1 MSDILKILMVQT
13 SNMNLGDTILADND
27 YYLLKKALH
36 PKKCDILRYSIS
48 SRDVGQLKYVDAVVF
63 AGGILKCT
71 NEKFHIYI
79 PEIINEAN
87 RLNIPVFLSAIGV
100 EKFYEDNEGSVAL
113 KQALNLPCV
122 KGISVRDDIDT
133 LKRDYLENTQTRTY
147 CVYDP
152 AVWCKDTYK
161 KELKIS
167 KNKKELVGIGI
178 ARERLFADYGNKQI
192 DRQFQLDLFKGII
205 DELNRRKIEWKVFT
219 NGDPNDEIFAKEVL
233 EYVGEYKK
241 LDAPLS
247 GVALVRNISEFSSVI
262 AVRMHSNIISYALNI
277 PSVGFI
283 WNQKLRFWGKKIGY
297 EERFIEC
304 ENISVQNVISAW
316 EDAVE
321 KGCTLKPE
329 CKNGV
334 YDALKDFADNFC
346 FIREKERENL
356 DFSKTMLAPAL
367 GGIDTRYKN
376 TNSPQAFKYS
386 LKYGYKNFQ
395 ADIRLTSDNVAVCVN
410 RWHKDTFKLLNH
422 PMANSEKV
430 TSIKLSEFE
439 NCKYYNRFDTMT
451 FDTLLKLARNSL
463 NFSKIKLVLSFGRP
477 SKKVFEKLMSKITY
491 ALKRNLL
498 STKNIY
504 LRLESKQDIEYVKAS
519 YPKFNIIYHT
529 VDNHISKEE
538 TLSTLEDALK
548 YCKEQSIKYLYMN
561 HKEYTKEF
569 DKLCKEYGVHYY
581 CSACTMTQT
590 VIESIKNG
598 AYFVPSHYYDVDYIT
613 RLTR

>member
-1 MSDILKILMVQT
+1 MSDVLKILMVQT

-27 YYLLKKALH
+27 YYLIKKALH
-36 PKKCDILRYSIS
+36 PRECEILRYSIS

-71 NEKFHIYI
+71 NEKFHVYI

-87 RLNIPVFLSAIGV
+87 RLDIPVFLSAIGV
-100 EKFYEDNEGSVAL
+100 EKFYADNEGSIDL
-113 KQALNLPCV
+113 KEALNLPCV

-133 LKRDYLENTQTRTY
+133 LKRDYIYNENIRTY
-147 CVYDP
+147 SVYDP

-167 KNKKELVGIGI
+167 KNKSELVGIGV
-178 ARERLFADYGNKQI
+178 ARERLFADYGNPQI
-192 DRQFQLDLFKGII
+192 DREFQLEFFKGVIN
-205 DELNRRKIEWKVFT
+205 ELNSRNIKWKIFT

-233 EYVGEYKK
+233 QYVGEGEK
-241 LDAPLS
+241 LDAPLT
-247 GVALVRNISEFSSVI
+247 GVSLVQNISQFTSVI
-262 AVRMHSNIISYALNI
+262 AVRMHSNIISYALDI
-277 PSVGFI
+277 PSIGFV

-297 EERFIEC
+297 PQRFIEC
-304 ENISVQNVISAW
+304 ADISVENVISAW
-316 EDAVE
+316 ENAVKE
-321 KGCTLKPE
+321 GCTLKDE
-329 CKNGV
+329 FKNGV

-346 FIREKERENL
+346 VTREKESETI

-386 LKYGYKNFQ
+386 LKHGYKNFQ
-395 ADIRLTSDNVAVCVN
+395 SDIRLTSDGKAVCVN

-451 FDTLLKLARNSL
+451 FDTLIKLARTGL
-463 NFSKIKLVLSFGRP
+463 NFNKIKLVLSFGRP
-477 SKKVFEKLMSKITY
+477 SEKVFKKLMSKISS
-491 ALKRNLL
+491 AIKRNLV

-504 LRLESKQDIEYVKAS
+504 LRLESKDDVAFVKEN
-519 YPKFNIIYHT
+519 YKNFNVIYHA
-529 VDNHISKEE
+529 VDSHNSDEE
-538 TLSTLEDALK
+538 TLTTLENALK
-548 YCKEQSIKYLYMN
+548 YCKEQNIKYLYMN
-561 HKEYTKEF
+561 HKVYTKEF
-569 DKLCKEYGVHYY
+569 DTLCKAYGVLFY
-581 CSACTMTQT
+581 CSASTMTQT
-590 VIESIKNG
+590 VIDSIKNG
-598 AYFVPSHYYDVDYIT
+598 ACFVPSHYYDVDYIT
-613 RLTR
+613 RLTK